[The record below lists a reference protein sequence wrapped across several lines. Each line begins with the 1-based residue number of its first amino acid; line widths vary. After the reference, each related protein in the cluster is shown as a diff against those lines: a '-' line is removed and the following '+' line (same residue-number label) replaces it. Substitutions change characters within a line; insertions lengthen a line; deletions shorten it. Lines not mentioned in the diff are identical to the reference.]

1 MIPIESDQGPGA
13 KRPRQSRP
21 QCRGTSGS
29 QSVGSLLNLEEPGVQ
44 ESGGDCH
51 LQWALSRAGWFCPHP
66 HIPVLKS

>member
-13 KRPRQSRP
+13 KCPRQSRP

-44 ESGGDCH
+44 ESLAGTATCNGHCH
-51 LQWALSRAGWFCPHP
+51 GPDGSVPTPTFLC
-66 HIPVLKS
+66 